1 VSAASSLEQVLDHS
15 PSIIFT
21 KDLAARYLFVN
32 REFARVAGRER
43 DRIIG
48 RTADEVFGRKT
59 GECVARSDRRVLA
72 EGRGIEVEDEF
83 EVGGERRVFHSS
95 LFPLRAPDGSVC
107 GVSGIMRDIT
117 ERKRTEAALRD
128 SEARYRDMFNATAD
142 ALVLRDADFRIVDV
156 NPAYLKMTG
165 LPREQ
170 VIGRDSVLA
179 FRAPPDV
186 LASIKARH
194 REVLDGKDVHTEVQR
209 IAKGGAVV
217 DLELRCIPLQYQG
230 RPHVLYICRD
240 ISERKRAEAAL
251 RASEEQYRAI
261 FNAAADGM
269 VLRDADFRIVD
280 VNPAFVAMS
289 GYSREEMLG
298 RDRLITNP
306 AESEAAIR
314 ALHQRALA
322 GERVQLETESRPK
335 GGAAFDM
342 ELRGVPIHYR
352 GSPHVL
358 YIGRDISVRKRA
370 EAALRA
376 SEEQYRS
383 IFNAYQDTMVLRD
396 ADFRAVDVNAAWVA
410 VTGFSREEAIGQD
423 RVLGDDPPEFEQLLR
438 AWHHKVLAGET
449 MVLETERLRRNGRRE
464 QRELRAVRVLHQGKP
479 HVLYIG
485 RDIGER
491 RRAEQALRASEEQY
505 RSIFNATTDALVLRD
520 AQARVVDVNPAFL
533 EMSGYTR
540 EQVVGHDQWI
550 FALPELTG
558 RAQEMHGRVIAGESV
573 HFEIKARRKDGT
585 PMDVEMH
592 AVPIRYRGVPHA
604 LGMARD
610 ITAKK
615 RAEAERAQ
623 LEAQLRQAHKMEA
636 IGHLT
641 GGIAHDFNN
650 ILTGILGYARLAA
663 ERPAATADAKLG
675 RALEEVE
682 LACNR
687 ARDLIQQMLVFSRG
701 RRGAARVVAL
711 APLVRQSIRLL
722 RSSLPSTLEIAAE
735 LSPDA
740 PAALLDPVQ
749 ADQVLMNLCINA
761 RDAMQGQGTVRI
773 GLSPVTL
780 LDAVCT
786 SCRARVAGNFV
797 QLAVADTGPGIAAEV
812 IDRMF
817 EPFFTTKELGQGTGM
832 GLSIVHGIVHEYGGH
847 IVVDSSP
854 RGAQFR
860 LLFPAVAALADSE
873 EPAPRRARLATP
885 RLSGR
890 VLLVDDE
897 DVVASF
903 MCERLQGWGL
913 DVTALS
919 SAAAARELFARAPQD
934 YDMVVTD
941 YAMPRMN
948 GLELARALRAVRPA
962 LPLILYSGYADNIPE
977 AQLHIVGVELL
988 HKPIDESALLA
999 ALRRH
1004 LPSPA

>member
-1 VSAASSLEQVLDHS
+1 MIADAGLVQVLDHS

-21 KDLAARYLFVN
+21 KDLAGRYVFVN
-32 REFARVAGRER
+32 REFARVAGLER
-43 DRIIG
+43 SAIVG
-48 RTADEVFGRKT
+48 RTADEVFGRAT
-59 GECVARSDRRVLA
+59 GECVTKSDRRVLA

-83 EVGGERRVFHSS
+83 EVGGEPRAYHSS
-95 LFPLRAPDGSVC
+95 LFPLLGPDGSVC

-179 FRAPPDV
+179 FKAPPEV

-194 REVLDGKDVHTEVQR
+194 REVLDGAAVNTEVQR
-209 IAKGGAVV
+209 IAHGGAVV

-240 ISERKRAEAAL
+240 ISERKQAETAL

-280 VNPAFVAMS
+280 VNPAFLAMS
-289 GYSREEMLG
+289 GYSREELLG

-306 AESEAAIR
+306 AESEAVIR
-314 ALHQRALA
+314 ALHRRALG
-322 GERVQLETESRPK
+322 GEPVQLEIESRPR
-335 GGAAFDM
+335 GGPRFDM
-342 ELRGVPIHYR
+342 ELRGVPIRYR

-358 YIGRDISVRKRA
+358 YIGRDISERKRA

-376 SEEQYRS
+376 SEEQYRA
-383 IFNAYQDTMVLRD
+383 IFNAAQDALVLRD
-396 ADFRAVDVNAAWVA
+396 SDFRIVDVNPAFVA
-410 VTGFSREEAIGQD
+410 MSGYSRAEVVDQD
-423 RVLGDDPPEFEQLLR
+423 RLTTSPPETGPAIRGLHAR
-438 AWHHKVLAGET
+438 ALAGEP
-449 MVLETERLRRNGRRE
+449 VLIEAQHRRKDGTPFDM
-464 QRELRAVRVLHQGKP
+464 ELRGTSIRYGGRP
-479 HVLYIG
+479 HVLYMG
-485 RDIGER
+485 RDISER
-491 RRAEQALRASEEQY
+491 KRAEDALRASEEQY

-520 AQARVVDVNPAFL
+520 AQARIVDVNPAFL

-540 EQVVGHDQWI
+540 EEVVGNDRWI
-550 FALPELTG
+550 FALPELSA
-558 RAQEMHGRVIAGESV
+558 RAKEMHGRVIAGESV

-585 PMDVEMH
+585 LIDVEMH
-592 AVPIRYRGVPHA
+592 AAPIRYRGVAHA

-615 RAEAERAQ
+615 LAEAERAQ
-623 LEAQLRQAHKMEA
+623 LEVQLRQAHKMEA

-663 ERPAATADAKLG
+663 ERPAAAGDPKLA

-682 LACNR
+682 LACSR
-687 ARDLIQQMLVFSRG
+687 ARELIQQMLIFSRG
-701 RRGAARVVAL
+701 RRGAPRVIAL

-722 RSSLPSTLEIAAE
+722 RSSFPSTLEIAAE
-735 LSPDA
+735 LSADA

-761 RDAMQGQGTVRI
+761 RDAMLGQGTVRI
-773 GLSPVTL
+773 SLRPVTL
-780 LDAVCT
+780 LDAVCA

-797 QLAVADTGPGIAAEV
+797 QLAVADGGPGIRPD
-812 IDRMF
+812 IMDRMF
-817 EPFFTTKELGQGTGM
+817 EPFFSTKDLGQGTGM
-832 GLSIVHGIVHEYGGH
+832 GLSIVHGIVHESGGH
-847 IVVDSSP
+847 IVVETGP
-854 RGAQFR
+854 GGAEFR
-860 LLFPAVAALADSE
+860 LLFPAFSADAGSD
-873 EPAPRRARLATP
+873 EPAPRRAPFTPP

-913 DVTALS
+913 DVTASS
-919 SAAAARELFARAPQD
+919 SAAEARELFARAPQN

-948 GLELARALRAVRPA
+948 GLELARALRAMRPA
-962 LPLILYSGYADNIPE
+962 LPLILYSGYADSIPE
-977 AQLHIVGVELL
+977 AQLHIAGVELL

-1004 LPSPA
+1004 LQPAA